1 MATTITKSIVI
12 NAPREDVW
20 RVLADFGGVQN
31 YNPGVA
37 RSRCTSSKKE
47 GVGATR
53 HCTFVARGSVEERII
68 EWQEGESYK
77 VEIYQG
83 EGVPPFEYAYG
94 YLSAEPEGDGTTAR
108 ATMTIEY
115 RLKMGLIGT
124 LMDRLMVRS
133 KFSKTIDHILAG
145 LKHHVETG
153 QIVASPGD
161 VKLPLEA
168 VMSNG

>member
-31 YNPGVA
+31 YSPGV
-37 RSRCTSSKKE
+37 SESHCTSDRKQ
-47 GVGATR
+47 GIGATR
-53 HCTFVARGSVEERII
+53 HCSFVPRGSVEERII
-68 EWQEGESYK
+68 EWRDGQSYK
-77 VEIYQG
+77 IEIYQG

-94 YLSAEPEGDGTTAR
+94 TLSAEPEGDGNRTR
-108 ATMTIEY
+108 ATMRLEY
-115 RLKMGLIGT
+115 RLKMNVIGT

-133 KFSKTIDHILAG
+133 KFSKTVDHVLAG

-153 QIVASPGD
+153 EVITSPGAIR
-161 VKLPLEA
+161 LPLEA
-168 VMSNG
+168 VLSNG